1 MESINSFEY
10 RLYFGNDIKDP
21 TKMVVEIP
29 ALHAKQYVYAK
40 IGEFDYSL
48 VLTGLKF
55 TRQVYQPGLIEAEVT
70 IRPIREIIDNK
81 STNTT
86 RLPTFEEV
94 QNVFMNRQVELTIVN
109 KPNKEAKAIDNET
122 TIAKNYYVHMMNPQ
136 IAYNQGNMEIYL
148 KLTIYSLDKLMDIDK
163 YCKAFTGKKLA
174 SEILKKES
182 AGFGIPDSAML
193 INIEN
198 LQHLKYNT
206 KEEMIQPY
214 LVQYNE
220 SFYNFMVRTAN
231 RCGEF
236 LFFENGKM
244 TIGLPKTEEEELNTF
259 YTITMQDYT
268 NGPVDNVEDYSR
280 DWAKD
285 DGNIKGDL
293 NYDAIDVDDAGYPT
307 DTFPAKPQYNIPQSG
322 GEYIFPLDNDKYNN
336 LKRELCLRTGGGEVL
351 KTLLLRATS
360 AVAGYEGGNVLK
372 MVANNATK
380 LAIDSANAASV
391 MGWSDRDLKNKID
404 ESWKDKKEHYN
415 GQKLVVFS
423 SLDSKGW
430 ISNKFYADIRKKEDE
445 LHKKMICIDMA
456 TNYVPVKVGDRIK
469 VKDLTGSY
477 IVVRI
482 HQVADLAWQHNYK
495 TFDPSDPTTDIYSNR
510 QSQMIWAIPVGSQKI
525 NDTTTSEM
533 VMPPVAPVPMIC
545 KSGPQTAFVIDSD
558 EKKYQGCV
566 RIAYPWQS
574 PNDAK
579 RRDLNLA
586 NEELK
591 NMKKESEKWVEQRD
605 ELLTFLTLLKNKIK
619 DEVEKLVAKSK
630 EELDQLYKEWKERLI
645 VIENEMKKLDLT
657 LPADPIMEMDEDASV
672 EIDKDTYTAY
682 AKEFKENRDKYEKYR
697 KEKEEKELLLKYID
711 DSGKDPKEAVKL
723 VDKDCEEA
731 KTKINDLDNN
741 IKKLESS
748 IKNQEGVVEKKEE
761 EWNKEV
767 KKAATPWVRVA
778 TPLATKGGGAFFKPK
793 KGDEV
798 LVNFD
803 SDNIERPYVVGSVYS
818 KNNLAPGEGLDRFA
832 KNYLQKKAQIALMSS
847 NGQHISFAAPSDG
860 WKFVQSFSPALKT
873 LQFYFPALK
882 GEDVLKSDIKD
893 LCGGI
898 YMGDR
903 FGMYELS
910 LSSHDRKIKIN
921 SPYGDVEIGA
931 FTGINIKAPNGD
943 IKISG
948 KNVTIEAG
956 NKLTIHSGKNII
968 DDKDWGTKFKA
979 SLKEGLWEN
988 QIYKTFFSNF
998 VELKVVDLALVRNII
1013 DVFLRPIDGTL
1024 FLKSNNYVMLEAG
1037 KGKAQVPLDRY
1048 SPKYQKHYTYL
1059 DELVF
1064 RRVYCKMTEYIKR
1077 MDSKLSQF
1085 EKKYYKL
1092 KRAAYQKKAA
1102 FDKALSKCWANPQD
1116 KPNIIGTVYNIED
1129 FVKNDI
1135 LFQGGTLE
1143 DLIGGIEAEH
1153 LLGQGPWNVKGHG
1166 KVANLDAFKAAVQ
1179 PIFEA
1184 YGSAIVDLHKHVL
1197 SITNLFGAGGNE
1209 EVIKVNQFLLDE
1221 QPAQAPA
1228 QAPAQV
1234 PIQQEQ
1240 PQQGQPQQE
1249 QPQAQA
1255 NQPQDDNTAWIDAE
1269 FKSIVTS
1276 ELTLTTFL
1284 NSWKQRFG
1292 DDAPSEHFMNDGV
1305 EDQNDPFKKM
1315 LILKRTMIATFLS
1328 HLYNRDENKENNQAG
1343 KYFHLSYTA
1352 NDINEE
1358 LVTKHWGNVASL
1370 TPIPPVVAAQPQSLL
1385 AKAWK
1390 ATSSSI
1396 AAGAVWY
1403 FKKFMTGSSYKPVAD
1418 LKAPGCGW
1426 AHQVWNDKSG
1436 QILMSNEKGI
1446 TYAVEKGSL
1455 KKLDVTTWSNL
1466 NSVKDAIKAV
1476 K

>member
-21 TKMVVEIP
+21 DKEVSEIP
-29 ALHAKQYVYAK
+29 PLHAKQYVYAK
-40 IGEFDYSL
+40 IGKNSFSL

-70 IRPIREIIDNK
+70 IRPIRNEGVNL
-81 STNTT
+81 SP
-86 RLPTFEEV
+86 LPTFEQV

-109 KPNKEAKAIDNET
+109 TAITDDNET

-163 YCKAFTGKKLA
+163 FCKAFTGMKLA

-182 AGFGIPDSAML
+182 TNFGIPDSAVL
-193 INIEN
+193 INVDN
-198 LQHLKYNT
+198 LQHLKYEIIDPADENKKKKK

-214 LVQYNE
+214 VVQYNE

-244 TIGLPKTEEEELNTF
+244 TIGLPKTQEEELDTF

-268 NGPVDNVEDYSR
+268 KGPVDNVQDYSR
-280 DWAKD
+280 DWVKD
-285 DGNIKGDL
+285 DGNIKGEL
-293 NYDAIDVDDAGYPT
+293 NYDAIDVDDAGYPS
-307 DTFPAKPQYNIPQSG
+307 DTFPATPQYNIPQSG

-336 LKRELCLRTGGGEVL
+336 LNRELCLRGNDAEAA
-351 KTLLLRATS
+351 KTLLLRATA
-360 AVAGYEGGNVLK
+360 AVAGYEGGNVAKL
-372 MVANNATK
+372 VANNLTK
-380 LAIDSANAASV
+380 LATDTANAAV
-391 MGWSDRDLKNKID
+391 CLGWADKDAV
-404 ESWKDKKEHYN
+404 EGVEGSWKEKPEHYD
-415 GQKLVVFS
+415 GQKLVIFS

-430 ISNKFYADIRKKEDE
+430 ISNKFYSDIRQKENE

-456 TNYVPVKVGDRIK
+456 TSYVPVKVGDRIK

-482 HQVADLAWQHNYK
+482 HQIADLAWEHNYK

-510 QSQMIWAIPVGSQKI
+510 QSQMIWAIPVGSQMI
-525 NDTTTSEM
+525 NDTTSEV

-574 PNDAK
+574 PNDNKRQALILAK
-579 RRDLNLA
+579 
-586 NEELK
+586 EELNK
-591 NMKKESEKWVEQRD
+591 KKKEKDDCEKLKT
-605 ELLTFLTLLKNKIK
+605 ELLQFLTLLKNDIK
-619 DEVEKLVAKSK
+619 DELEKLTAISK
-630 EELDQLYKEWKERLI
+630 EELEQLYKKWKER
-645 VIENEMKKLDLT
+645 VAQIEEEMRNLDLT
-657 LPADPIMEMDEDASV
+657 LPADPIMEKNPDASA
-672 EIDKDTYTAY
+672 EITEAAY
-682 AKEFKENRDKYEKYR
+682 LEYANAYKENRGDYERLK

-711 DSGKDPKEAVKL
+711 DSGKDPKKAL
-723 VDKDCEEA
+723 DKVENDCNDA
-731 KTKINDLDNN
+731 TNKFTDLDSKTKEM
-741 IKKLESS
+741 ESS
-748 IKNQEGVVEKKEE
+748 IEAQNKVVDDKEK

-818 KNNLAPGEGLDRFA
+818 KNNLAPGEGLDKYV

-847 NGQHISFAAPSDG
+847 NGQHISFVAPSDG
-860 WKFVQSFSPALKT
+860 WKFWQNFLPALKT
-873 LQFYFPALK
+873 LQFYIPSLK

-968 DDKDWGTKFKA
+968 DEKDWGTRFKQA
-979 SLKEGLWEN
+979 LSDGILEQG
-988 QIYKTFFSNF
+988 YKTFLSNF
-998 VELKVVDLALVRNII
+998 VELKIVDLALVRNVI

-1024 FLKSNNYVMLEAG
+1024 FLKSNNYVMLESG

-1048 SPKYQKHYTYL
+1048 SPKYQKHYSYI
-1059 DELVF
+1059 DELVT
-1064 RRVYCKMTEYIKR
+1064 RKVYCKMTEYIKR
-1077 MDSKLSQF
+1077 MDSKLSQL
-1085 EKKYYKL
+1085 EKDYYKL
-1092 KRAAYQKKAA
+1092 KKVAYQKKAA
-1102 FDKALSKCWANPQD
+1102 FDKALSTCWRQDQNNP
-1116 KPNIIGTVYNIED
+1116 KPDIIGAVWAITGDDEFRV
-1129 FVKNDI
+1129 NDAQ
-1135 LFQGGTLE
+1135 FQGGTLANLMGNIQE
-1143 DLIGGIEAEH
+1143 NM
-1153 LLGQGPWNVKGHG
+1153 LLNNHGPWNVKGHG
-1166 KVANLDAFKAAVQ
+1166 NVNNLEQFKTAVQ
-1179 PIFEA
+1179 PTFQA
-1184 YGSAIVDLHKHVL
+1184 YGKAIVDLHKKVL
-1197 SITNLFGAGGNE
+1197 SITNLFGAEGND

-1221 QPAQAPA
+1221 QPAQA
-1228 QAPAQV
+1228 
-1234 PIQQEQ
+1234 QQNPPQQNQ
-1240 PQQGQPQQE
+1240 PQQ
-1249 QPQAQA
+1249 
-1255 NQPQDDNTAWIDAE
+1255 NQPPQDGDTSWIDNV
-1269 FKSIVTS
+1269 FKNVVSS
-1276 ELTLTTFL
+1276 ELTALL
-1284 NSWKQRFG
+1284 NAWKLQFG
-1292 DDAPSEHFMNDGV
+1292 DGQPNNEHFMVDSV
-1305 EDQNDPFKKM
+1305 DDLNDPFKKM
-1315 LILKRTMIATFLS
+1315 LISKRSMIAKFLVQ
-1328 HLYNRDENKENNQAG
+1328 LYNKDENKENEQAG
-1343 KYFHLSYTA
+1343 KYFHLCIHRE
-1352 NDINEE
+1352 NDINDDR
-1358 LVTKHWGNVASL
+1358 LTNHWGDIASF
-1370 TPIPPVVAAQPQSLL
+1370 TEAAPVEIAHPQSIL

-1396 AAGAVWY
+1396 AAAAVWY
-1403 FKKFMTGSSYKPVAD
+1403 FKKFMTDSSYKPVAD
-1418 LKAPGCGW
+1418 LKAPRCGW
-1426 AHQVWNDKSG
+1426 ANQVWNDKSG
-1436 QILMSNEKGI
+1436 QILMSTEKGI
-1446 TYAVEKGSL
+1446 TYSVEKGSL

-1466 NSVKDAIKAV
+1466 NSVKDAVKAV